1 MSTSYDRVLNLV
13 STLSF
18 NDLKRLKLVLDE
30 LVETGF
36 LPAQGSI
43 EYRFV
48 SRAGKPYGPYKYRRV
63 WRNGKLVDH
72 YEGKASPEEYQCWLA
87 QKANRPISSVEPSP
101 VEDK

>member
-1 MSTSYDRVLNLV
+1 MSNSYDRALNLV

-18 NDLKRLKLVLDE
+18 NDLKRLKLVVDE
-30 LVETGF
+30 LVTTGF

-48 SRAGKPYGPYKYRRV
+48 SRAGKQYGPYKYRRV

-72 YEGKASPEEYQCWLA
+72 YEGKASPEEYQCWLT
-87 QKANRPISSVEPSP
+87 QKARLPLSSVEPSP